1 MRKAEAYPGLA
12 DVDTD
17 LRLNS
22 PQLDVAVDRDKAAA
36 VGVEVDTLGRTLET
50 LLGGRQV
57 TRFKREGEQY
67 DVIVQVAPVDRTTP
81 ADISDI
87 YVRARDGS
95 MVQLANL
102 VDVREGVAPQS
113 LNHFNRLRAV
123 KITGTLAPGFT
134 IDDALKS
141 MDEVAKRVLPPTA
154 QTSLDG
160 QSREFRASGKEIYF
174 TFVLALFFIYL
185 VLSAQFE
192 SFAHPFVIMLSVP
205 LSMTGA
211 LIALWLSGGT
221 LNIYSQVG
229 LITLVGLITKHGILI
244 VEFSNQLRAKGEP
257 LIDAVVDAATL
268 RLRPILMT
276 TGAMVL
282 GSLPLALA
290 FGAGAESRTQIGWV
304 IVGGM
309 SFGTLLTLFV
319 VPVAYSIVARKAHI
333 EAHGMEA
340 LPAHGAAAHGDD

>member
-1 MRKAEAYPGLA
+1 
-12 DVDTD
+12 
-17 LRLNS
+17 
-22 PQLDVAVDRDKAAA
+22 
-36 VGVEVDTLGRTLET
+36 
-50 LLGGRQV
+50 
-57 TRFKREGEQY
+57 
-67 DVIVQVAPVDRTTP
+67 
-81 ADISDI
+81 
-87 YVRARDGS
+87 

-134 IDDALKS
+134 IDEALKA
-141 MDEVAKRVLPPTA
+141 MDDAARRVLPPTA
-154 QTSLDG
+154 QTGLDG

-211 LIALWLSGGT
+211 LLA
-221 LNIYSQVG
+221 LNISSQVG

-257 LIDAVVDAATL
+257 LIDAVVDAATM

-282 GSLPLALA
+282 GSVPLALA

-319 VPVAYSIVARKAHI
+319 VPVAYSVVARKAHV
-333 EAHGMEA
+333 EGHGIDQ
-340 LPAHGAAAHGDD
+340 LPAGATHAPASG